1 MERSRTTSA
10 ILGSVHH
17 ISGKFPNVALFLRL
31 GLSSKQIL
39 HENGAFRKCFTNWR
53 NLEAFRFGVYGKHF
67 KNGAF
72 LLSDGVIMIMW
83 LPLTEFIKHKSK
95 MTGDFCVFFISP
107 SYSRRKTFEA
117 FSELKPPFCRSF
129 LASSLIPGR
138 ETPDAS
144 LSVLISSGDVTCC
157 LYLK

>member
-17 ISGKFPNVALFLRL
+17 ISAKFPNVALFLRL

-72 LLSDGVIMIMW
+72 LKRWRHNDHV
-83 LPLTEFIKHKSK
+83 T
-95 MTGDFCVFFISP
+95 SP
-107 SYSRRKTFEA
+107 DRVHQTQIQNDR
-117 FSELKPPFCRSF
+117 
-129 LASSLIPGR
+129 
-138 ETPDAS
+138 
-144 LSVLISSGDVTCC
+144 
-157 LYLK
+157 